1 MRHPRLLVALVF
13 APALV
18 FAQQPPSSNRA
29 ATAPAAQPAPV
40 TRTAATAQ
48 PAAAAQ
54 KPAAPAL
61 SPAQQAQVA
70 KQDIEMTQAALRVAQ
85 MVDTYKA
92 AAIWDG
98 ASRVA
103 KSAVKRDAFVAQLG
117 GERARLG
124 AVVGRGQSSVTR
136 VKYGPGAQ
144 VPEGLY
150 VNVSFPTRFAN
161 AQQPVRELVSFRLDE
176 DKTWRVAGY
185 SLRTA
190 VK

>member
-1 MRHPRLLVALVF
+1 MLRPRLLVAFVL
-13 APALV
+13 APALA
-18 FAQQPPSSNRA
+18 FAQQPQPSSRP
-29 ATAPAAQPAPV
+29 ATATQAAPSTQRPSAAQPAP
-40 TRTAATAQ
+40 
-48 PAAAAQ
+48 
-54 KPAAPAL
+54 APSA
-61 SPAQQAQVA
+61 AQQAQVA

-85 MVDTYKA
+85 MVGANKA
-92 AAIWDG
+92 ASLWDG
-98 ASRVA
+98 ASAVA
-103 KSAVKRDAFVAQLG
+103 KTAVKRDAFVAQLA

-161 AQQPVRELVSFRLDE
+161 APQPVRELVSFRLDE

-190 VK
+190 AK